1 MDGFGVFLT
10 SYKNNKTIQLPVNP
24 EELQLKYET
33 DDHSE
38 TIVNLGEVNRVGDL
52 KLTGVTIASTFPLN
66 TTTYLAVLDL
76 KKPDYYINWL
86 RKIQKAKGLVRLV
99 VNNTKISLAM
109 TIASFTYGFE
119 NSYDQEYTYTLELKQ
134 YRSFKAEKVKKKKKK
149 HKSKKGKKRVAPPKK
164 FGIHSNVIVTGRLH
178 LDSYGSGPG
187 MYEKKAKREI
197 VNIAPGRKYPICVG
211 INGIARGWVKKSDV
225 VKA

>member
-1 MDGFGVFLT
+1 M
-10 SYKNNKTIQLPVNP
+10 
-24 EELQLKYET
+24 
-33 DDHSE
+33 
-38 TIVNLGEVNRVGDL
+38 
-52 KLTGVTIASTFPLN
+52 KLTGITIASTFPLN

-149 HKSKKGKKRVAPPKK
+149 HKSKKGKKRVSPPKK

>member
-10 SYKNNKTIQLPVNP
+10 SYKNNQTIQLPVNP
-24 EELQLKYET
+24 EELELKYET
-33 DDHSE
+33 DDYSE

-52 KLTGVTIASTFPLN
+52 KLTGVTIASTLPKDK
-66 TTTYLAVLDL
+66 TTYLAVLDL
-76 KKPDYYINWL
+76 KKPDYYINWI

-178 LDSYGSGPG
+178 LDSYGSDPG